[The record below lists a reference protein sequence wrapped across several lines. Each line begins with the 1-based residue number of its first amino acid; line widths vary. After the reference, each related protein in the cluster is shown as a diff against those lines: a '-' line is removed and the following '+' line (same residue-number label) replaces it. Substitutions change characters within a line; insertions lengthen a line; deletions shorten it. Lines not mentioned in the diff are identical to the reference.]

1 VPVEGFQ
8 VSKFEE
14 EQSPP
19 IPQIPPNR
27 KAINRQKLA
36 APMRLRWLFLALLVV
51 PLADAIFLVF
61 VAGKLGWEL
70 TIALVV
76 LTALLGTLFVRAE
89 GRHTLRRIQRS
100 AAQGQAPTDELVDGA
115 LLIAAGAFL
124 LTPGLVTDALGFL
137 LVFPLTRVPFRIAV
151 KKWITPKL
159 DAKTGGFASG
169 NVYTFGFPGDDDS
182 GGGPFGGAGGPGGP
196 GGSGGS
202 DGSGSSGSGAGG
214 AGSGGPF
221 PGGEGGSIFGGAGDN
236 QQIDNDDTVDLDED
250 AYDVEFEEE
259 SDP

>member
-1 VPVEGFQ
+1 
-8 VSKFEE
+8 
-14 EQSPP
+14 
-19 IPQIPPNR
+19 
-27 KAINRQKLA
+27 
-36 APMRLRWLFLALLVV
+36 MRLRWLFLALLVV

-182 GGGPFGGAGGPGGP
+182 GGPFGGAGGPGGP
-196 GGSGGS
+196 GGSDGSGGS
-202 DGSGSSGSGAGG
+202 DGAGGGGSGG
-214 AGSGGPF
+214 ASGGPF
-221 PGGEGGSIFGGAGDN
+221 PGGQGGSIFGGAGDN
-236 QQIDNDDTVDLDED
+236 QQFDDDTVDLDED
-250 AYDVEFEEE
+250 AYDVEFEDE
-259 SDP
+259 SDT